1 MFQLGYCAISRP
13 HFCHYF
19 FLFQAKVNEMQ
30 VKVGEV
36 DRSMDD
42 VIATLDQLQDDIKNQ
57 EDVTGDPKHLETILR
72 KLQVKVKSIIFSQ
85 LTNSK
90 ENTITNKEKSD
101 LLYFGKI
108 VRLHMQISP
117 LKE

>member
-1 MFQLGYCAISRP
+1 MPPS
-13 HFCHYF
+13 FCPYL

-42 VIATLDQLQDDIKNQ
+42 VIATLDQLQYDIKNQ
-57 EDVTGDPKHLETILR
+57 KDVTGDPKHLETILR
-72 KLQVKVKSIIFSQ
+72 KLQVRAKSTMFFQ
-85 LTNSK
+85 PTRSK
-90 ENTITNKEKSD
+90 WNIITNKEKSD
-101 LLYFGKI
+101 LLYFDKI
-108 VRLHMQISP
+108 VRLHMQISH